1 MLCADG
7 LCGGLYMKP
16 ILSLLEKYKKVIQDA
31 LFMTKKES
39 STTPGLNLGAVELI
53 RLSLS
58 DAG

>member
-1 MLCADG
+1 
-7 LCGGLYMKP
+7 MKP